1 MFTKHVVKK
10 MVVYVFLL
18 VMGMQQLAAHD
29 LHKKLQ
35 LPSDATVKETREA
48 YKKALD
54 AIANMNIPETQ
65 LRRLKGILGAL
76 YVDYLEG
83 LVVNRPENGDN
94 QGAQPGEVS

>member
-18 VMGMQQLAAHD
+18 MGIQQLAAHD
-29 LHKKLQ
+29 LHKRLQ
-35 LPSDATVKETREA
+35 LPADATVAETRAA

-65 LRRLKGILGAL
+65 LRRLKGVLSAL
-76 YVDYLEG
+76 YVDYLEE

-94 QGAQPGEVS
+94 QGAQPGEAS